1 MRNLLYAIS
10 LFFLSST
17 VAYAAAITEGGEKT
31 TDEYSGYYYVSDICR
46 INALYYLLGL

>member
-17 VAYAAAITEGGEKT
+17 VAYAAAITEGGEKQPMNI
-31 TDEYSGYYYVSDICR
+31 SDICR